1 MYRIIPIRSVK
12 IHEKT
17 TPKLKKLLKQIKKDG
32 YVIPV
37 VVDKKHKILLDG
49 HHRYT
54 ALKKLGYKKIPA
66 YLVDYRNVKV
76 ATRRKDIE
84 ITREIVIKRALSGK
98 PFPPKTTRHIYSKKW
113 KNVKV
118 PLEKLA

>member
-1 MYRIIPIRSVK
+1 VYSIIPIKSVR

-17 TPKLKKLLKQIKKDG
+17 TPKLGKLLTQIKQDG

-37 VVDKKHKILLDG
+37 VVDRKYHVLLDG
-49 HHRYT
+49 HHRYA

-66 YLVDYRNVKV
+66 YLVDYSKVKV
-76 ATRRKDIE
+76 VTRRQNVE
-84 ITREIVIKRALSGK
+84 ITREIVIKRALSSK

-113 KNVKV
+113 RTVHV
-118 PLEKLA
+118 ALEKLG

>member
-76 ATRRKDIE
+76 AARRKDIE

-98 PFPPKTTRHIYSKKW
+98 PFPPKTTRHIYSKRW
-113 KNVKV
+113 KSVKV

>member
-1 MYRIIPIRSVK
+1 MWRVK

-17 TPKLKKLLKQIKKDG
+17 TTKLKKLIGQIKKGG

-49 HHRYT
+49 HHRYA

-66 YLVDYRNVKV
+66 YLVDYSRVKV
-76 ATRRKDIE
+76 VTRRKNID

-113 KNVKV
+113 RTIHVA
-118 PLEKLA
+118 LEKLE